1 MKKKILTT
9 LLAIFFLSGIVGCGG
24 YYMVKDPNSG
34 NIYYTNSIDKEKGG
48 AIKFKDAKTDT
59 SVTIQNS
66 EVKKI
71 SKKEYKSALEAK
83 EAPETKEAK

>member
-1 MKKKILTT
+1 MRHKILIIV
-9 LLAIFFLSGIVGCGG
+9 LAIFFLAGILGCGG
-24 YYMVKDPNSG
+24 YYMVKDPNTG
-34 NIYYTNSIDKEKGG
+34 NIYYTDSIDKEKGG

-66 EVKKI
+66 EIKKI